1 MQLSFIAWVKGRLYG
16 TLAVVQA
23 SVQLSFIAWVK
34 GRLYGTLAVV
44 QASVQLSLM
53 VAYMEPYVVQAS
65 SHVVVLRWL
74 IHLVRY

>member
-1 MQLSFIAWVKGRLYG
+1 MQLSFIAW
-16 TLAVVQA
+16 A
-23 SVQLSFIAWVK
+23 K